1 MAVRRMTAPGDDARV
16 RGDWPQGRA
25 LAIAFAA
32 LACAC
37 ALLSLSGWVVG
48 SRVIAGLGDPLHPP
62 WPWTSIG
69 YIALSLGFVLAIH
82 GRTTAARTLWLV
94 PIAIALTALI
104 QTAWH
109 MDLGVDRILLPEP
122 LRDMAPPNAGR
133 PGATPTSLLLM
144 FAAAGLIASSRRLR
158 HDALAS
164 LLASGALGLA
174 TAAGV
179 LLIFAFPDDP
189 LAQLYRLSIPSA
201 IIALCLMA
209 SFTFWQSSFGWV
221 QALTE
226 KQAGTRL
233 FQMLLP
239 AALTFPVLPLLI
251 QAMFERSG
259 VMSPFAAASL
269 AMVFNILAI
278 GLVSYWAVR
287 RVSQEHAAL
296 NNTLQA
302 LRSSQERLASATSAH
317 KLGVFE
323 WDAATDRFDW
333 SPGAEE
339 LLGLVPGGISNFEDW
354 RNQTDPEDAESLV
367 AALRIA
373 VAEGAETF
381 SFRYHLTQPNG
392 PRRALEGSLRCFYD
406 DRGRLTRTVGVVMD
420 VTERDASEAALRARA
435 AQLRSILATVPDAMV
450 VVDQQGAVRQFSA
463 AAERLWG
470 YHADTVLGQDMGML
484 APEEDREQNIT
495 SLRRFIADRDTGAV
509 APTRTVLGLSAA
521 GDRVPLE
528 VRSGLARTDEGPLV
542 TMFFRDITARLETE
556 RRMVDLGTDLAH
568 VSRQSAMSELASD
581 IAHELNQPL
590 TATANFLAAARILL
604 EQGKTGERVEDMLQ
618 LGIDQTQRAGQILR
632 RLRDFASGGD
642 VEMRPESVER
652 TVRDAVDLALVGS
665 SQFYLDLVCEFD
677 PQAPQIFV
685 DRIQIQQVLVNLL
698 RNANEALKAIPRD
711 KRRLEITSNSI
722 DQSWVA
728 IEVSDNGPGIPEN
741 ILNQLFSRFT
751 TTKGGGGGMGIGLSI
766 SRRIIESHGGT
777 LTAEN
782 RMEGG
787 AKFRF
792 TLPAEEQGEE

>member
-1 MAVRRMTAPGDDARV
+1 M
-16 RGDWPQGRA
+16 

-37 ALLSLSGWVVG
+37 ALIALSGWLIG
-48 SRVIAGLGDPLHPP
+48 SPLVAGLGDPMRPP
-62 WPWTSIG
+62 WPWTCIG
-69 YIALSLGFVLAIH
+69 YVALSLGFVLAIQ
-82 GRTTAARTLWLV
+82 GRTAAARCLWLV
-94 PIAIALTALI
+94 PITIALVALI
-104 QTAWH
+104 ETAWQV
-109 MDLGVDRILLPEP
+109 DLGVDQILLPEP
-122 LRDMAPPNAGR
+122 VRDLALPNAGR
-133 PGATPTSLLLM
+133 PSATPTSFLLM
-144 FAAAGLIASSRRLR
+144 FAAAGLVASSRRLR

-164 LLASGALGLA
+164 LIASGALGLA

-189 LAQLYRLSIPSA
+189 LVRLYRLSIPSA
-201 IIALCLMA
+201 LIALCLMA

-221 QALTE
+221 RALTA

-251 QAMFERSG
+251 QAMFESSG
-259 VMSPFAAASL
+259 LMSPFVAASL
-269 AMVFNILAI
+269 AMAFNILAI
-278 GLVSYWAVR
+278 GLVTYWAVR
-287 RVSQEHAAL
+287 RVGQEHATLISTLHAL
-296 NNTLQA
+296 Q
-302 LRSSQERLASATSAH
+302 SSEERLASATSAH

-323 WDAATDRFDW
+323 WDAATNAFDW

-339 LLGLVPGGISNFEDW
+339 RLGLVPGSIANFDDW
-354 RNQTDPEDAESLV
+354 RSQTDPEDAESLL

-373 VAEGAETF
+373 MAEGADTF

-406 DRGRLTRTVGVVMD
+406 ERGRLARTVGVVMD
-420 VTERDASEAALRARA
+420 VTERDAREAELRAQA

-450 VVDQQGAVRQFSA
+450 VVDQRGAVRQFSA

-470 YHADTVLGQDMGML
+470 YSADEVLGQDMGML
-484 APEEDREQNIT
+484 APEDEREQNIT
-495 SLRRFIADRDTGAV
+495 SLRRFIADRETGAV
-509 APTRTVLGLSAA
+509 APTRTVLGLSAT
-521 GDRVPLE
+521 GERIPLE

-590 TATANFLAAARILL
+590 TATANFLAAARILI
-604 EQGKTGERVEDMLQ
+604 EQGETGERVEDMLQ

-665 SQFYLDLVCEFD
+665 SQFYLDLVCQFD
-677 PQAPQIFV
+677 PGAPQIFV

-698 RNANEALKAIPRD
+698 RNANEALKSIPRD
-711 KRRLEITSNSI
+711 KRRLEITSSSI
-722 DQSWVA
+722 DQSWVE
-728 IEVSDNGPGIPEN
+728 IEVSDNGPGIPDT
-741 ILNQLFSRFT
+741 ILSQLFSRFT
-751 TTKGGGGGMGIGLSI
+751 TTKGSGGGMGIGLSI

-782 RMEGG
+782 RTEGG
-787 AKFRF
+787 ARFRF